1 MVGLIVI
8 VGSSVT
14 LVMLVA
20 LVTLVMLVMLV
31 ALVALVARRAYY
43 PNGIASFSPGL
54 RSVRYPG

>member
-14 LVMLVA
+14 LVVLVV
-20 LVTLVMLVMLV
+20 LVV
-31 ALVALVARRAYY
+31 RRAHY

>member
-1 MVGLIVI
+1 MVGPIVI

-14 LVMLVA
+14 LV
-20 LVTLVMLVMLV
+20 TLV
-31 ALVALVARRAYY
+31 ALVALVARRAHY